1 MSSTENS
8 TADLKILKGRNGEI
22 LRSVMNA
29 IIPRG
34 GAFGPGAADL
44 DLLPR
49 IEQILMSYDPMIR
62 KLSPLML
69 NYIQF
74 SSLLRKG
81 RVFTS
86 LSEKQGIDVLSAM
99 EHSPFIYRRM
109 IMLLMKLLTML
120 AFYENDAMARFTGY
134 EHGCSKK

>member
-1 MSSTENS
+1 
-8 TADLKILKGRNGEI
+8 
-22 LRSVMNA
+22 MNA

-49 IEQILMSYDPMIR
+49 IEQILMSYDPGIR
-62 KLSPLML
+62 SLFPLML

-74 SSLLRKG
+74 SSLLRTGK
-81 RVFTS
+81 VFTG
-86 LSEKQGIDVLSAM
+86 LSEQRGIDVLSAM
-99 EHSPFIYRRM
+99 ERSPFLYRRM

-120 AFYENDAMARFTGY
+120 AFYENDDMARFIGY
-134 EHGCSKK
+134 EHGCSRK

>member
-1 MSSTENS
+1 MNS
-8 TADLKILKGRNGEI
+8 TGNKTEYVKILKGRNGRI
-22 LRSVMNA
+22 LQSVMSA

-44 DLLPR
+44 ELLPR
-49 IEQILMSYDPMIR
+49 IDQILMSYDPAIR
-62 KLSPLML
+62 SLFPLML

-99 EHSPFIYRRM
+99 EQSPFLYRRM

-120 AFYENDAMARFTGY
+120 AFYENDDMAGFTGY